1 LTNEGT
7 EATHGDPNYARKIFD
22 AMANIFE
29 DRLVSVLK
37 YNAPYLLE
45 EEITKII
52 EAGSPRLLPS
62 FGSFRILDLGCGSGL
77 CAKAFH
83 RYVSY
88 SVVQGRNS
96 SDLESAGDILRSVVA
111 SEGPVFVGIDVSE
124 KMVISIFTC
133 YIS

>member
-1 LTNEGT
+1 
-7 EATHGDPNYARKIFD
+7 
-22 AMANIFE
+22 MANVFE

-52 EAGSPRLLPS
+52 EADSPRILPPL
-62 FGSFRILDLGCGSGL
+62 GSYRILDLGCGSGL

-88 SVVQGRNS
+88 SVDQGDNAC
-96 SDLESAGDILRSVVA
+96 DLESARDILSYVVA

-124 KMVISIFTC
+124 KMVL
-133 YIS
+133 